1 MVQSTSA
8 NNIGQDKYAKKALN
22 LNNGLVHTC
31 RCAQLMLWGG
41 TNEKEQSTCRYANAY
56 MLVRGRCIYFNHL

>member
-1 MVQSTSA
+1 MVQGTSA

-22 LNNGLVHTC
+22 LNNGLVHAC

-41 TNEKEQSTCRYANAY
+41 TNVKEQITCRYANAY